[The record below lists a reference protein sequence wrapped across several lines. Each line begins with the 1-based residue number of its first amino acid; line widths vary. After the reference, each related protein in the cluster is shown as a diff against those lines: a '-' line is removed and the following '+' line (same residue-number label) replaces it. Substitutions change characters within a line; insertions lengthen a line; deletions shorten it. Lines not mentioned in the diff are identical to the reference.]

1 MKGIMIRDFD
11 IDIRVKRDSG
21 GMISSGLVVSDI
33 LRQNQALILVLHKG
47 ELKSDPSV
55 GVGLADM
62 LNDNELDRWRAEIR
76 EQLEMDGQRVE
87 SIHVSPT
94 SINIDAKYR

>member
-1 MKGIMIRDFD
+1 MKGVMIRDFD
-11 IDIRVKRDSG
+11 IDIRVERDSG

-87 SIHVSPT
+87 SIHVSST

>member
-11 IDIRVKRDSG
+11 IDIRVERDSG
-21 GMISSGLVVSDI
+21 GMISSGLVVGDI

-87 SIHVSPT
+87 SIRVSPT
-94 SINIDAKYR
+94 SININAKYR